1 MKTNIPHYCIVVA
14 AVNQDGL
21 FPDKTPTLFH
31 YTLNYLKNVGVKKE
45 DILVLGDD
53 VSCIAYASSLGLAC
67 AQVESKDIIKK
78 CIESASQRLKESGSP
93 FSLVLLQLDNP
104 AREHDLLEQVIIT
117 SKAKPERDIEVAH
130 KNLYSDG
137 EHADWR
143 GRTSVSM
150 YAVWYTPDLDE
161 YYKTQDEII
170 GFPAPAY
177 YVFQNTFCGASYVQS
192 EYHFNKTVTDA
203 IVEEAYKMS
212 IVTALGDEKYPRVV
226 LIDTAEK
233 SN

>member
-1 MKTNIPHYCIVVA
+1 MNTNIPHLCIVVA
-14 AVNQDGL
+14 SVNQDGL
-21 FPDKTPTLFH
+21 FPDKAPTLFH

-45 DILVLGDD
+45 NILVIGDD
-53 VSCIAYASSLGLAC
+53 ISCIAYASSLGLAC
-67 AQVESKDIIKK
+67 TQVENKDIVRKA
-78 CIESASQRLKESGSP
+78 IESGSQRLKESGSP

-117 SKAKPERDIEVAH
+117 SKAKPEQDIEVAH

-143 GRTSVSM
+143 ARTSVSL
-150 YAVWYTPDLDE
+150 YAVWYTQDLDE

-177 YVFQNTFCGASYVQS
+177 YVFQNTFCGSSYVQS
-192 EYHFNKTVTDA
+192 EYHFNKAVTDT

-212 IVTALGDEKYPRVV
+212 VVTALGDEKYPRVV
-226 LIDTAEK
+226 LIDTPEE